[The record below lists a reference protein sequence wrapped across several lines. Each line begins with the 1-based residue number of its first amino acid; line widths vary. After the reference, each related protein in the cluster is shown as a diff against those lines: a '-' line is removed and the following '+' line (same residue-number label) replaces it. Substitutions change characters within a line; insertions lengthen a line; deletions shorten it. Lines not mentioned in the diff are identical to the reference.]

1 MPRPSRQQ
9 GAHPPGALAGFTL
22 IEMMIAMAVVGV
34 ILGISLSRL
43 DRWSEDQ
50 RAKAAARSVAD
61 LLQRARAGAI
71 RTGSRH
77 VVFFGNP
84 GVADPSGNA
93 VEKGGAWVPVLL
105 IEDGPPAAANCAIDG
120 GEILEAVEPVDD
132 VTWGVSFATARV
144 ATDAGAA
151 PFDPGGTWDGA
162 TFNDQ
167 NNAKIS
173 WMLFRPDGVPVP
185 FVGAVG
191 SCGAVG
197 STGRGGG
204 AFYMTTGERDF
215 AVVLSRLGGVRLHV
229 WDRSAGG
236 WSS

>member
-1 MPRPSRQQ
+1 MPHLSLGER
-9 GAHPPGALAGFTL
+9 AHPPGVRAGITL
-22 IEMMIAMAVVGV
+22 IEMMVVVSLVGV
-34 ILGISLSRL
+34 MLGISLSRL

-71 RTGSRH
+71 RTGNRH
-77 VVFFGNP
+77 VVLFGNP
-84 GVADPSGNA
+84 GVADPSSNA
-93 VEKGGAWVPVLL
+93 VELGGTWVPVLL
-105 IEDGPPAAANCAIDG
+105 IDDGAPAAANCAIDG
-120 GEILEAVEPVDD
+120 GEPVEAVKPVDG
-132 VTWGVSFATARV
+132 VTWGVSFATGPV
-144 ATDAGAA
+144 ATDVGAA

-162 TFNDQ
+162 TFADQ
-167 NNAKIS
+167 NSAKKS
-173 WMLFRPDGVPVP
+173 WMLFRPDGIPVP
-185 FVGAVG
+185 FVGAIG

-197 STGRGGG
+197 STSRGGG
-204 AFYMTTGERDF
+204 AFYMTNGERDF